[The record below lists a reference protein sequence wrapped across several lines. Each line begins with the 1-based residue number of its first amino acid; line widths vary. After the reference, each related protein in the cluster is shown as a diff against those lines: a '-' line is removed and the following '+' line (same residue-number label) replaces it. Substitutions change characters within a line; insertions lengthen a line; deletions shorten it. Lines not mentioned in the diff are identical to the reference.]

1 MTDMKTQV
9 QNIISSNDIV
19 VYMRGTP
26 QSPRCGFSATVVE
39 IMKRVGA
46 PYAAINADE
55 NHDQW
60 EVLAEINDWPTMPQI
75 FVKGEFIG
83 GCDILR
89 EMYQTGE
96 LQQLLADKGLI
107 EAHDH
112 GHDHGHGGGC
122 CGGH

>member
-1 MTDMKTQV
+1 MTDIKTA
-9 QNIISSNDIV
+9 IKDLITTNDVV

-26 QSPRCGFSATVVE
+26 NAPRCGFSATVVE

-46 PYAAINADE
+46 PYTAVNADE
-55 NHDQW
+55 NHDHW
-60 EVLAEINDWPTMPQI
+60 EALAEINDWPTMPQI

-89 EMYQTGE
+89 EMYQSGE
-96 LQQLLADKGLI
+96 LEQLLHDKGVT
-107 EAHDH
+107 HTH
-112 GHDHGHGGGC
+112 GGHDHGHGGGC